1 MITKIALRVF
11 GTAWVGLLVG
21 LPIATVAYRALA
33 PGIGKAWDSVFTP
46 AGTHALVLTV
56 EETLVAVTLNTVF
69 GIGVA
74 LVLARHRFRGAG
86 ILELI
91 IDMPLALSPV
101 VIGLALILCYSSTE
115 GWIGP
120 WLSHHGI
127 AVIFSFPGIVAASA
141 FVSLPYVAREI
152 LPVLQ
157 ELGTEQEQAAETL
170 GAGPWRVFL
179 QITLPAIRWGLAYG
193 VLLTTTRILGEY
205 GAVTVVSGNIAGKT
219 QTFTQYVGTEF
230 NNLDTAGAFA
240 GALLLAIISMAV
252 LALLSISRRKE
263 HQLR

>member
-1 MITKIALRVF
+1 MIAKIALRSF
-11 GTAWVGLLVG
+11 GVVWVGILVG
-21 LPIATVAYRALA
+21 LPIVTVAYRALE
-33 PGIGKAWDSVFTP
+33 PGFSSAWDSVFTQ

-56 EETLVAVTLNTVF
+56 EETLVAVALNTVF
-69 GIGVA
+69 GVGIA

-91 IDMPLALSPV
+91 IDLPLAISPV
-101 VIGLALILCYSSTE
+101 VIGLALTLFYSKTE

-120 WLSHHGI
+120 WLSDRGI
-127 AVIFSFPGIVAASA
+127 AVIFSFPGIVLASA

-170 GAGPWRVFL
+170 GAGPVRVFTR
-179 QITLPAIRWGLAYG
+179 ITLPAIRWGLAYG

-205 GAVTVVSGNIAGKT
+205 GAVSVVSGNISGET
-219 QTFTQYVGTEF
+219 QTFTQYVGDEF
-230 NNLDTAGAFA
+230 TNLDLAGAFA
-240 GALLLAIISMAV
+240 GALLLALVSIAV
-252 LALLSISRRKE
+252 LGLLSISRQKE
-263 HQLR
+263 RQTR